1 MARKPLPDPSPKRRQ
16 RGFEPAAGLV
26 TAPVRAVGETR
37 GFAVARLLT
46 HWAEVAGVELAAKT
60 RPVKIG
66 YGRGSNG
73 GSNGGNMGATLTL
86 LVKSAEAPMVQMA
99 LPHLKDRVNAVY
111 GYAAVSHI
119 HLTQTAAT
127 GFAEGQA
134 DFAPAP
140 RVAPAPVADPAVL
153 ARSKAVVEGVGDP
166 GLRAALEQLAQ
177 NILTRAKPQ
186 GPVRHETCM
195 TKDADRC

>member
-1 MARKPLPDPSPKRRQ
+1 MVRKPLPDPSPQRRQ
-16 RGFEPAAGLV
+16 RGFEPAGGLV
-26 TAPVRAVGETR
+26 KAPVRAVGETR

-46 HWAEVAGVELAAKT
+46 HWAEVAGEELAAKT

-66 YGRGSNG
+66 YGKG
-73 GSNGGNMGATLTL
+73 GMGATLTL
-86 LVKSAEAPMVQMA
+86 LVKAAEAPMVQMA

-134 DFAPAP
+134 DFAHAP
-140 RVAPAPVADPAVL
+140 KVAPVRAPDPAVL
-153 ARSKAVVEGVGDP
+153 ARAHEAADGVADP

-177 NILTRAKPQ
+177 NILTRP
-186 GPVRHETCM
+186 RS
-195 TKDADRC
+195 